1 MPTVPRRT
9 LTTSSPPVP
18 QLIPGAEDL
27 LDIPPRDAVD
37 ADAVD
42 ADAEIDDLDDLD
54 NRAHPTAY
62 AGVSITVGEYYS
74 RYYR

>member
-27 LDIPPRDAVD
+27 LDIPPGDAVDANAVD
-37 ADAVD
+37 ADAVEV
-42 ADAEIDDLDDLD
+42 DAEIDDLDNLED
-54 NRAHPTAY
+54 
-62 AGVSITVGEYYS
+62 TVPIPPPMLE
-74 RYYR
+74 